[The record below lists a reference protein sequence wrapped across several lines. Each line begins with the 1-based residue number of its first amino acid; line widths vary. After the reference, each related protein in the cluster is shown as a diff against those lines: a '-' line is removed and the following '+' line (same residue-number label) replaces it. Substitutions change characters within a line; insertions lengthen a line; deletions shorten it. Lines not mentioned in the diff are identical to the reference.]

1 MTDNVFAQTE
11 GQEVEGTTSTVET
24 SPLAE
29 LLGEDKKFKTIDD
42 LAKGKLEA
50 DKFIEQLQGEL
61 KATREQMA
69 ELEDATSKS
78 ATVTDL
84 VAAVKNANKQVD
96 AEGNQP
102 ISEEQLQ
109 GMVESIMEGRHE
121 KQTRLANFQQANQ
134 AVLDKFNGDVEAARA
149 YTAERARQLGLPV
162 DKLRSLG
169 EESPSAFRQLME
181 TKPSTGSQSV
191 AALPEVNVDRGSN
204 PNRAEVIDGHHTKAY
219 YDKLKKDLGPAK
231 YWNDTKIQ
239 GQYFK
244 DAEAL
249 RDRFN
254 N

>member
-1 MTDNVFAQTE
+1 MTDDVFAQTE
-11 GQEVEGTTSTVET
+11 GQPEGTTSIPDA

-61 KATREQMA
+61 KTVREQMA
-69 ELEDATSKS
+69 ELEDSATKS

-84 VAAVKNANKQVD
+84 VDAVKNANKQVD
-96 AEGNQP
+96 EEGNQP

-134 AVLDKFNGDVEAARA
+134 AVLDKFNGDVEAART
-149 YTAERARQLGLPV
+149 YTAERAKQLGLSV
-162 DKLRSLG
+162 DKLRTLG
-169 EESPSAFRQLME
+169 EESPSAFQQLME
-181 TKPSTGSQSV
+181 TKSSTGSQSV
-191 AALPEVNVDRGSN
+191 AALPEVNVERGS
-204 PNRAEVIDGHHTKAY
+204 PSSAEVIDGHHTKAY
-219 YDKLKKDLGPAK
+219 YDRLKKDLGPSK

-244 DAEAL
+244 DANAL